1 MVEGM
6 VASLV
11 VSAAPAA
18 ASCNPPVVP
27 EAPVAVLLP
36 LAGLLAIALLPS
48 LRRHAPA
55 RVAASFVL
63 AITLLLVAAHGG
75 VLAAAPCP
83 PGGVAGSQTGP
94 SGAVQ
99 AAATGPGTP
108 LTGVGI
114 ALLLGLALLVGGALM
129 TVWGRGRRAG
139 A

>member
-1 MVEGM
+1 M

-11 VSAAPAA
+11 SAAQAA
-18 ASCNPPVVP
+18 APCSPPVVP
-27 EAPVAVLLP
+27 EAPVAILLP
-36 LAGLLAIALLPS
+36 LAGLLAITLLPS
-48 LRRHAPA
+48 LRRHAAA
-55 RVAASFVL
+55 RGAASVLL
-63 AITLLLVAAHGG
+63 AIALLLVAAHSG

-99 AAATGPGTP
+99 AVATGPGAP

-114 ALLLGLALLVGGALM
+114 ALLVGLALIVAGALL
-129 TVWGRGRRAG
+129 TAVARRRRAR